1 MHPLDH
7 AYAVLIAAALP
18 AYAWLASWQNLR
30 QIFDDLDAKGR
41 AAQYWSNV
49 VALALVAGL
58 ALWLWLWRGR
68 PASELGLTAG
78 GPRATLTL
86 LAGLALAAGLAL
98 YYRRLLGRTEHL
110 DDIKRE
116 LLADAPVVPRA
127 RADLPSWTALSL
139 TAGVAEEIVYRG
151 YLIWYLGQFMPEAL
165 AVPGAAAV
173 FTLGHLYQSPKS
185 AAKVF
190 LLALVFG
197 VLYVWSG
204 ALWPVMVAHAMVDLA
219 AGVFSIRLFELTRE
233 APAVDAAA

>member
-1 MHPLDH
+1 VHPLDH
-7 AYAVLIAAALP
+7 VYAVLIAAALP

-30 QIFDDLDAKGR
+30 EVFDDLDARGR

-49 VALALVAGL
+49 VALALVVGL
-58 ALWLWLWRGR
+58 ALALWLWRGR
-68 PASELGLTAG
+68 SPADLGLAAG
-78 GPRATLTL
+78 GSRATLTL
-86 LAGLALAAGLAL
+86 LAGLALAAGLAF
-98 YYRRLLGRTEHL
+98 YYRRLLGRAGRL
-110 DDIKRE
+110 GDIKRE

-151 YLIWYLGQFMPEAL
+151 YLIWYLAHSMPEPL
-165 AVPGAAAV
+165 AVPCAAAV

-197 VLYVWSG
+197 GLYVWSG
-204 ALWPVMVAHAMVDLA
+204 ALWPVMVAHAMIDFA
-219 AGVFSIRLFELTRE
+219 AGVFSIRLFELTGGAPSEGE
-233 APAVDAAA
+233 AA